1 MIFNNNISF
10 NKFHRRHFD
19 TKFMLLNGQSNIM
32 LKVRRLTAAAVVEEK
47 ILAFREPFQAVVGLN
62 TPNNS
67 LNLQNKCT

>member
-1 MIFNNNISF
+1 
-10 NKFHRRHFD
+10 
-19 TKFMLLNGQSNIM
+19 MLLNGQSNIM